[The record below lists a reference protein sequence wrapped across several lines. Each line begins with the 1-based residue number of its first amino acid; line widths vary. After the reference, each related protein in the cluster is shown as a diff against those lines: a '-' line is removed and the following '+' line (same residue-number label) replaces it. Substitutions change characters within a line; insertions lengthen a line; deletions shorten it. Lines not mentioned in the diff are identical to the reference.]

1 MQLTKA
7 DKQPLTPG
15 RLREQLGR
23 LGGTPFKLGELRNMI
38 SGDVLLPISEINRL
52 RRAIVQDLMRERARP
67 RRWSL
72 ECQAQGIERGI
83 KRRND
88 SFPAAAV
95 NPQLTVLVR
104 NLAQLDAALRCGVN
118 TLYCDF
124 ENPKKY
130 HEALDQFHKSA
141 LRTPH
146 SALF

>member
-1 MQLTKA
+1 
-7 DKQPLTPG
+7 
-15 RLREQLGR
+15 
-23 LGGTPFKLGELRNMI
+23 I

-52 RRAIVQDLMRERARP
+52 RRAIVQDLMRERGRP

-104 NLAQLDAALRCGVN
+104 NLAQLDAALRSGVN

-130 HEALDQFHKSA
+130 HEALDQFRNSA
-141 LRTPH
+141 FRTPH
-146 SALF
+146 SALFVAPPRIFKMGEEWTLKQVRSCNADGYLVR